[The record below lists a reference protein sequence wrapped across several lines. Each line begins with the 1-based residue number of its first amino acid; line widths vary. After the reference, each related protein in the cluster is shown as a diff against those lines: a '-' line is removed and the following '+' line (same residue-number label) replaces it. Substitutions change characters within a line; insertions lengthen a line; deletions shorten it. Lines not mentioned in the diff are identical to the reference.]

1 MQKLIY
7 VLIYIFTEQTR
18 GNMESICLYDKKGKL
33 LLACRAGVLL
43 RASEFHQRKL
53 WPPSLIEM
61 TAEGR
66 GEKKISTKG
75 AVDGQKNK
83 ERGGVGE

>member
-1 MQKLIY
+1 
-7 VLIYIFTEQTR
+7 
-18 GNMESICLYDKKGKL
+18 MESICLYDKKGKL

-66 GEKKISTKG
+66 GEKKSLL
-75 AVDGQKNK
+75 
-83 ERGGVGE
+83 RGRLTVKKIRRGVGWGSEDYFYRPL

>member
-1 MQKLIY
+1 M
-7 VLIYIFTEQTR
+7 
-18 GNMESICLYDKKGKL
+18 
-33 LLACRAGVLL
+33 

-75 AVDGQKNK
+75 AVDGQKI
-83 ERGGVGE
+83 RRGVGWGSEDYFYRPL

>member
-1 MQKLIY
+1 M
-7 VLIYIFTEQTR
+7 
-18 GNMESICLYDKKGKL
+18 
-33 LLACRAGVLL
+33 

-83 ERGGVGE
+83 ERDGVGE